1 MIESATTVSFANTLQ
16 YGHVKTKEWI
26 EESDVLLAIIIGVI
40 VIFLLICCLF
50 AYNAFYPDGIPGHLK
65 DGEKEESEIE

>member
-1 MIESATTVSFANTLQ
+1 MIESATTVSFANTLK

-26 EESDVLLAIIIGVI
+26 EDSDVLLAIIIGVI

-50 AYNAFYPDGIPGHLK
+50 AYNAFYPDGIPEHLK
-65 DGEKEESEIE
+65 GADNQSEKE

>member
-1 MIESATTVSFANTLQ
+1 MIESATTVSFANTLK

-26 EESDVLLAIIIGVI
+26 EDSDVLLAIIIGVI

-50 AYNAFYPDGIPGHLK
+50 AYNAFYPDGIPEHLQNGNK
-65 DGEKEESEIE
+65 DDETE

>member
-1 MIESATTVSFANTLQ
+1 MIESATTVSFANTLK

-26 EESDVLLAIIIGVI
+26 EDSDVLLAIIIGVI

-50 AYNAFYPDGIPGHLK
+50 AYNAFYPDGIPEYLQNGNNDDEL
-65 DGEKEESEIE
+65 E